1 MAFARSRI
9 ILGNGPAIRDS
20 AHITAVPPFVPLLLG
35 SLAPPPD
42 HIADVLEQK
51 RKIFNDLLSMSDK
64 PAQLG
69 LSEEEIFGLFDIAA
83 RPKRAA

>member
-1 MAFARSRI
+1 MSRRSR
-9 ILGNGPAIRDS
+9 LS
-20 AHITAVPPFVPLLLG
+20 FLS
-35 SLAPPPD
+35 SLAPPLD

-51 RKIFNDLLSMSDK
+51 RKIFNDLPSMSDK

-69 LSEEEIFGLFDIAA
+69 ISDIAA